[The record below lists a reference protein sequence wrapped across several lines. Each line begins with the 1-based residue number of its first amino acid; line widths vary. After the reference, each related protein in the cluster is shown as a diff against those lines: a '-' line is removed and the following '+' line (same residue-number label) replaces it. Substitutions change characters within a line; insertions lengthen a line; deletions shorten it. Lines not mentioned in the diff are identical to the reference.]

1 MSAIPISPAKYP
13 EAAVLPAP
21 DSEVEALQA
30 DIAALVPKLWKFDGG
45 TPLSDLLKIIA
56 RARSLGA
63 EGFPLLKG
71 FARRLHETRAFDDL
85 YVLTSE
91 MLSYGMSDENGDIER
106 WEIQA
111 LIELGVYETA
121 LDFARRMMAWGAKTN
136 KGREGYAAVG
146 RIYKQMYVD
155 GVTGKSREEPATL
168 ALYLERSFAAYM
180 HVWRADKTPATAYHA
195 VNALAI
201 GSRAVLDG
209 VSKENPSL
217 NALADD
223 ILNILSHPANEDGW
237 TWATRAEAF
246 IALGRHQDAAQAYA
260 AFAFAPEASLFQLHA
275 AVRQL
280 EQIWK
285 LNGDDAAKGASV
297 RVLKAAII
305 AKLGEGE
312 ARTSLD
318 PKVARL
324 PGREGE
330 PGGSQLVE
338 ARPPRF
344 EASQVNMSAKEA
356 GLIGKEI
363 AAAPHGASQMRGL
376 QQVFENNAPLG
387 LKALRNGLARAR
399 AVCRIHTSIGGE
411 DKGFASGFAVV
422 GKLLNE
428 AWGDEPVIVTNNHV
442 ISSRPNRASQRAELC
457 QAVFVSPET
466 GEERRIGFARVLWE
480 SDIDAH
486 DIVVLE
492 PADELPEGAEPLNM
506 LPRMGLPPRMTDD
519 SGIGRVYVIGFPA
532 AGELSFSFADN
543 ILLDHDAPEGCDV
556 TAQADGSRRVSG
568 VTADPV
574 RMHYKAPT
582 KEGSSGSPVFDFN
595 DYALLGVHRRGL
607 PDMPRLRGRDGAY
620 AANEG
625 VWVESIRAAIA
636 ESEASGDVESAPGT
650 PTRWRAIASAAATMA
665 TPLKSA
671 AIAVGGAVSAQAGK
685 LRLITGMPGMSAT
698 GMSPVATQILRSGKA
713 SAEEVKAVGSESIV
727 GLDDRTR
734 IFDTNMAPWRMICAI
749 RCYWGS
755 RLSVGTGALIGPNI
769 LLTAGHV
776 VFPRDKRSAPD
787 EIEII
792 PALNGGQR
800 PYGAMKA
807 TQIWIHPRWQ
817 ESFELQNDVAA
828 IELDTPVGN
837 ELGWLG
843 LASRTP
849 EELRFEWAHVTGYPG
864 EKQEAPAA
872 PGGRET
878 APVIAAQLWHHAAP
892 VINVLNNRIFYA
904 ADTTPGQSGAPI
916 YTYDP
921 AQSPV
926 PVVVGV
932 HAYGKASTPVAVGNA
947 NSGAWIDPALFDL
960 ISCWRDEA
968 AGAQ

>member
-1 MSAIPISPAKYP
+1 MLPSA
-13 EAAVLPAP
+13 

-45 TPLSDLLKIIA
+45 TPLADLLRIIA
-56 RARSLGA
+56 RARALGA
-63 EGFPLLKG
+63 EGFPILKA
-71 FARRLHETRAFDDL
+71 FARRLFETRAFDDL

-91 MLSYGMSDENGDIER
+91 MMSYGLTDEEGDIER

-121 LDFARRMMAWGAKTN
+121 LDFARRMMAWGAKTK
-136 KGREGYAAVG
+136 KGREGYSAVG
-146 RIYKQMYVD
+146 RIYKQMYVN
-155 GVTGKSREEPATL
+155 GVTGKSREEPAML
-168 ALYLERSFAAYM
+168 ALYLERAFTAYM
-180 HVWRADKTPATAYHA
+180 HVWQAEKSPATAYHA

-201 GSRAVLDG
+201 GSRAVIDG
-209 VSKENPSL
+209 VTPGDPGLK
-217 NALADD
+217 ALADD
-223 ILNILSHPANEDGW
+223 VLNVLSHTKNEDGW

-246 IALGRHQDAAQAYA
+246 VALGRHQDAAQAYA
-260 AFAFAPEASLFQLHA
+260 AFAFDGQVTLFQLHS

-280 EQIWK
+280 EEVWK
-285 LNGDDAAKGASV
+285 LTGDDAATGASI

-312 ARTSLD
+312 ARAATD
-318 PKVARL
+318 PKVSRL
-324 PGREGE
+324 PVREAA
-330 PGGSQLVE
+330 PSFPLPAE
-338 ARPPRF
+338 ARAPMF
-344 EASQVNMSAKEA
+344 EASQVSMSAKEA
-356 GLIGKEI
+356 GLIGREI
-363 AAAPHGASQMRGL
+363 AATPPGEPMRGL

-399 AVCRIHTSIGGE
+399 AVCRIHTNIGGE
-411 DKGFASGFAVV
+411 DKGFASGFAII

-428 AWGDEPVIVTNNHV
+428 AWGDKPVIVTNNHV

-457 QAVFVSPET
+457 EALFVNPDT
-466 GEERRIGFARVLWE
+466 AGESRVAFARVLWE

-486 DIVVLE
+486 DIAVLE
-492 PADELPEGAEPLNM
+492 LAGDLPQGVEALSM
-506 LPRMGLPPRMTDD
+506 LPRTGLPPRMTDD

-556 TAQADGSRRVSG
+556 TARADGSRRVSG
-568 VTADPV
+568 VTPDPV

-607 PDMPRLRGRDGAY
+607 PDMPRLRGREGAY

-625 VWVESIRAAIA
+625 VWIESIRAAIA
-636 ESEASGDVESAPGT
+636 ESEALGDAEAAPGA
-650 PTRWRAIASAAATMA
+650 PKRWRAIASTAAAMAA

-671 AIAVGGAVSAQAGK
+671 AIAIGGTVAAQAGAA
-685 LRLITGMPGMSAT
+685 RLLTGMPGLSAT

-734 IFDTNMAPWRMICAI
+734 IFDTNMSPWRMICAI

-776 VFPRDKRSAPD
+776 VFPRDKRSAPN

-792 PALNGGQR
+792 PALNGSQR
-800 PYGAMKA
+800 PYGGVKA

-817 ESFELQNDVAA
+817 EGFELQSDVAA
-828 IELDTPVGN
+828 IELDKPVGH
-837 ELGWLG
+837 ELGWFG
-843 LASRTP
+843 LAAKTA

-864 EKQEAPAA
+864 EKQEAPAT

-878 APVIAAQLWHHAAP
+878 APVMAAQLWHHAAP
-892 VINVLNNRIFYA
+892 IINVVNNR
-904 ADTTPGQSGAPI
+904 
-916 YTYDP
+916 
-921 AQSPV
+921 
-926 PVVVGV
+926 
-932 HAYGKASTPVAVGNA
+932 
-947 NSGAWIDPALFDL
+947 
-960 ISCWRDEA
+960 
-968 AGAQ
+968 